1 MQLIQYS
8 RGMLHHIDIIK
19 INANHFSVVVS
30 AFIPLLA
37 NDMAKQASGTHQLQ

>member
-1 MQLIQYS
+1 
-8 RGMLHHIDIIK
+8 MLHHIDIIK